1 MSRVPLKHTFAGYC
15 STYPTSYGQNP
26 CMAAYYDFQNLSFD
40 DFERLCADLMQV
52 RIGVPLESFRVG
64 RDGGIDL
71 RYAPSKDHATIIQC
85 KRYASDAFAR
95 LYRDLESKEL
105 AKVRAL
111 ASRRYV
117 LCTSCKLSP
126 PQKDKLL
133 RLLAPHCQSSGD
145 IFGADELNRIVAAN
159 PDIERRH
166 FKLWLG
172 STAVLE
178 RVLNAGI
185 FSYSE
190 HEVEMLQREIS
201 RYVVHEGFDRALR
214 ILDETH
220 HCIIVGIP
228 GVGKTTAARL
238 LLAHYLR
245 EGYDVISVT
254 RDVDE
259 AWRVLSRSADAKQV
273 VYYDDFL
280 GQVTFSQKL
289 EKNEDRRLLE
299 LMTHCKNSRNKRF
312 ILTTRDY
319 ILDQAVGAHEPLD
332 RAKVNLKLSTVTLD
346 DYSPIVRARL
356 LANHLQFSNIGLN
369 VLQAVVDTRAY
380 ATIIEHPNFLPRVV
394 EQLCSDSEIEGKT
407 PQQFIDNAVAVLN
420 DPSRVWQRPFR
431 QLTVDAR
438 HLAYTLASCNGTCE
452 YERLETGWRSLNI
465 QLGHRSDRSFVDVLR
480 EVEGS
485 FTQSQKYPGFG
496 SSTKRE
502 GRMVRF
508 VNPSVREFVMADLL
522 NHDELLMA
530 VFESAVSFT
539 QLLFWREARYSLSGK
554 SSISVAAKYARAI
567 STKAPQLLSVVEPRL
582 EIYSGKQTI
591 FWNLDARKFN
601 RLHALFQALSEM
613 GHPSQLRSVCL
624 VVFGH
629 DLRKF
634 AEMMPGQE
642 LTWLPEVLKV
652 VLDLY
657 KSDDP
662 EMATA
667 ACQTLEVD
675 RWDRYARDFLDVRYL
690 WVAAGWAIELAPDA
704 GDWHDRTRDALI
716 AKTKELCSDVPDD
729 WSADELVDAS
739 DELELLMNDLEA
751 QLEQE
756 VEKLRARAGE
766 LEQAEEERD
775 EYQASLSARYG
786 RDSGGDQPSA
796 VDGVFRTLV
805 EQLDRFNCV

>member
-1 MSRVPLKHTFAGYC
+1 MSAGY
-15 STYPTSYGQNP
+15 N
-26 CMAAYYDFQNLSFD
+26 FQNLSFD

-71 RYAPSKDHATIIQC
+71 RYAPSKNCTTIIQC
-85 KRYASDAFAR
+85 KRYAPDAFAR
-95 LYRDLESKEL
+95 LYSDLKSKEL

-111 ASRRYV
+111 APRRYV

-133 RLLAPHCQSSGD
+133 RLLAPHCLSSGD

-159 PDIERRH
+159 PNIERRH

-178 RVLNAGI
+178 RVVNAGI

-201 RYVVHEGFDRALR
+201 RYVVHEGFDRALLA
-214 ILDETH
+214 LDETH

-273 VYYDDFL
+273 IYYDDFL

-299 LMTHCKNSRNKRF
+299 LMTHCKNSKNKRF

-332 RAKVNLKLSTVTLD
+332 RAKANLKLSTVTLD

-356 LANHLQFSNIGLN
+356 LANHLQFSSLGLD
-369 VLQAVVDTRAY
+369 VLKAVVDTRAY

-394 EQLCSDSEIEGKT
+394 EQLCSDSEIESKT
-407 PQQFIDNAVAVLN
+407 PQQFIDNAVTVLN

-438 HLAYTLASCNGTCE
+438 HLAYTLASWDGTCE
-452 YERLETGWRSLNI
+452 YERLETGWRSLNL

-496 SSTKRE
+496 SATKRE

-522 NHDELLMA
+522 NQDELLVT

-554 SSISVAAKYARAI
+554 SSTSVAAKYAGTI

-582 EIYSGKQTI
+582 EMHLGKQTI
-591 FWNLDARKFN
+591 FWNLDPRQFN
-601 RLHALFQALSEM
+601 RLHALFQALTNM
-613 GHPSQLRSVCL
+613 GHPGQLRSVCL
-624 VVFGH
+624 AVFGH
-629 DLRKF
+629 GLRRF
-634 AEMMPGQE
+634 AEMMPGQD

-652 VLDLY
+652 VLDLC
-657 KSDDP
+657 KAADP
-662 EMATA
+662 EMAVA

-690 WVAAGWAIELAPDA
+690 WDAARWAIELAPDA
-704 GDWHDRTRDALI
+704 GDWHDRTRAALI
-716 AKTKELCSDVPDD
+716 AKTEKLCSDVPDD
-729 WSADELVDAS
+729 WSADDLVNAS

-756 VEKLRARAGE
+756 VEKLRARAGD
-766 LEQAEEERD
+766 LEHAEEERD
-775 EYQASLSARYG
+775 EHRASLSARYG
-786 RDSGGDQPSA
+786 RDKAGDPPSD

-805 EQLDRFNCV
+805 EQIER

>member
-1 MSRVPLKHTFAGYC
+1 
-15 STYPTSYGQNP
+15 
-26 CMAAYYDFQNLSFD
+26 MATGYDFQNLSFD
-40 DFERLCADLMQV
+40 DFERLCADLMEE

-71 RYAPSKDHATIIQC
+71 RYAPSRDRTTIIQC
-85 KRYASDAFAR
+85 KRYAPDAFAR
-95 LYRDLESKEL
+95 LCSDLESKEL

-111 ASRRYV
+111 APRRYI

-126 PQKDKLL
+126 PQKEKLL
-133 RLLAPHCQSSGD
+133 RLLAPHCLSPGD
-145 IFGADELNRIVAAN
+145 IFGSGELNRIIAAN

-201 RYVVHEGFDRALR
+201 RYVVHDGFDRALR
-214 ILDETH
+214 TLDETH

-254 RDVDE
+254 GDVEE

-273 VYYDDFL
+273 IYYDDFL

-299 LMTHCKNSRNKRF
+299 LMTHCKNSKNKRF

-319 ILDQAVGAHEPLD
+319 ILDQAMVAHEPLD
-332 RAKVNLKLSTVTLD
+332 RAKADLKRSTVTLD
-346 DYSPIVRARL
+346 DYSRIVRARL
-356 LANHLQFSNIGLN
+356 LANHLQFSSLGLN
-369 VLQAVVDTRAY
+369 VLQAVVATRAY

-394 EQLCSDSEIEGKT
+394 EQLCSDNEIEGKT

-438 HLAYTLASCNGTCE
+438 NLAYTLASWDGNCE
-452 YERLETGWRSLNI
+452 YERLETGWRSLNLQI
-465 QLGHRSDRSFVDVLR
+465 GYRSDRSFVDVLR

-522 NHDELLMA
+522 NQDELLLA
-530 VFESAVSFT
+530 VFRSAVSFT

-554 SSISVAAKYARAI
+554 GSASVAAKYVVTI
-567 STKAPQLLSVVEPRL
+567 STKVPQLLCVVEPRL
-582 EIYSGKQTI
+582 EMYSGKQTL
-591 FWNLDARKFN
+591 FWNLEARKFN
-601 RLHALFQALSEM
+601 RLHALFQALSDM
-613 GHPSQLRSVCL
+613 GHPDQLRTVCL
-624 VVFGH
+624 GVFGH

-634 AEMMPGQE
+634 AEMLPNQE

-652 VLDLY
+652 VLDVY
-657 KSDDP
+657 KAAYP
-662 EMATA
+662 NGAAT

-675 RWDRYARDFLDVRYL
+675 KWDRHARDFLDVRYL
-690 WVAAGWAIELAPDA
+690 WDAARWAIELAPDA

-716 AKTKELCSDVPDD
+716 EKTEELCSDVPDN
-729 WSADELVDAS
+729 WSADDLVNAI
-739 DELELLMNDLEA
+739 DELELLMNDLA
-751 QLEQE
+751 APFEQE
-756 VEKLRARAGE
+756 VKKLRARARD
-766 LEQAEEERD
+766 LEHAEEEPD
-775 EYQASLSARYG
+775 EYQAALSARYG
-786 RDSGGDQPSA
+786 RDMPGDLPSD

-805 EQLDRFNCV
+805 EQLER

>member
-1 MSRVPLKHTFAGYC
+1 MTAG
-15 STYPTSYGQNP
+15 
-26 CMAAYYDFQNLSFD
+26 YDFQNLSFD

-52 RIGVPLESFRVG
+52 RIGVPLESFKVG

-71 RYAPSKDHATIIQC
+71 RYAPSKDRTTIIQC
-85 KRYASDAFAR
+85 KRYAPDAFAR

-105 AKVRAL
+105 AKVRVL
-111 ASRRYV
+111 APQRYV

-126 PQKDKLL
+126 PQKEKLL
-133 RLLAPHCQSSGD
+133 SLLAPHCLSSGD
-145 IFGADELNRIVAAN
+145 ILGAGELNSIVAAN

-166 FKLWLG
+166 FKLWL
-172 STAVLE
+172 SSVAVLE

-185 FSYSE
+185 FAYSE

-201 RYVVHEGFDRALR
+201 RYVVHDGFDRALR
-214 ILDETH
+214 TLDDTH

-245 EGYDVISVT
+245 EGYDVVSVT

-259 AWRVLSRSADAKQV
+259 AWRMLSRSADAKQV
-273 VYYDDFL
+273 IYYDDFL

-299 LMTHCKNSRNKRF
+299 LMTHCKNSKNKRF

-319 ILDQAVGAHEPLD
+319 ILDQAMGAHEPLD
-332 RAKVNLKLSTVTLD
+332 RAKANLKRSTVTLD

-356 LANHLQFSNIGLN
+356 LANHLQFSSLGLN

-380 ATIIEHPNFLPRVV
+380 TTIIEHPNFLPRVV
-394 EQLCSDSEIEGKT
+394 EQLCSESEIEGKT
-407 PQQFIDNAVAVLN
+407 PQQFIDNALAVLN

-438 HLAYTLASCNGTCE
+438 NLAYTLASLDGICE
-452 YERLETGWRSLNI
+452 YERLEAGWRSLNL

-496 SSTKRE
+496 RTSRLE

-522 NHDELLMA
+522 NQDELLVA

-554 SSISVAAKYARAI
+554 SSTSAAAKFAGAI
-567 STKAPQLLSVVEPRL
+567 SAKAPQLLSVVEPRL
-582 EIYSGKQTI
+582 EMYLGRQTV
-591 FWNLDARKFN
+591 FWNLDGRKFK
-601 RLHALFQALSEM
+601 RLHALFQALSDM
-613 GHPSQLRSVCL
+613 SSPSQLRSVCIAI
-624 VVFGH
+624 FGNN
-629 DLRKF
+629 LREF

-642 LTWLPEVLKV
+642 FTWLPEVLKV
-652 VLDLY
+652 VLDHY
-657 KSDDP
+657 RSADP
-662 EMATA
+662 ETA
-667 ACQTLEVD
+667 VTACQMLEVD

-690 WVAAGWAIELAPDA
+690 WNAARWAIELAPDA

-729 WSADELVDAS
+729 WNADDLVDAS
-739 DELELLMNDLEA
+739 TELELLMDDLEA

-766 LEQAEEERD
+766 LQHAEEEHD
-775 EYQASLSARYG
+775 EYQPSLSTRYG
-786 RDSGGDQPSA
+786 RDRAGDPRSD

-805 EQLDRFNCV
+805 EQLER

>member
-1 MSRVPLKHTFAGYC
+1 
-15 STYPTSYGQNP
+15 
-26 CMAAYYDFQNLSFD
+26 MATDYDFQNLSFD
-40 DFERLCADLMQV
+40 DFERLCADLMEV

-71 RYAPSKDHATIIQC
+71 RYAPSKDLATIVQC
-85 KRYASDAFAR
+85 KRYAPDAFAR

-111 ASRRYV
+111 TSRRYII
-117 LCTSCKLSP
+117 CTSCKLSP
-126 PQKDKLL
+126 LQKNKLL

-166 FKLWLG
+166 FKLWLS

-214 ILDETH
+214 TLDERH

-259 AWRVLSRSADAKQV
+259 AWRVLNRSADAKQV
-273 VYYDDFL
+273 IYYDDFL

-299 LMTHCKNSRNKRF
+299 LMTHCKNSKNKRF

-332 RAKVNLKLSTVTLD
+332 RAKASLKLSTVTLD

-356 LANHLQFSNIGLN
+356 LANHLQFSSIGLN

-380 ATIIEHPNFLPRVV
+380 ATIIEHPNFLPRVI

-407 PQQFIDNAVAVLN
+407 PQQFIDNAVTVLN
-420 DPSRVWQRPFR
+420 DPSRVWQRPIR

-438 HLAYTLASCNGTCE
+438 HLAYTLASCNGICE
-452 YERLETGWRSLNI
+452 YERLETGWRSLNL
-465 QLGHRSDRSFVDVLR
+465 QLRHRSDRSFVDVLR

-496 SSTKRE
+496 NAAKRE
-502 GRMVRF
+502 GLMVRF

-522 NHDELLMA
+522 NHEQLLVA

-539 QLLFWREARYSLSGK
+539 QLLFWREASYSLSGQ
-554 SSISVAAKYARAI
+554 SATSVVAKYVGAI
-567 STKAPQLLSVVEPRL
+567 STKGPQLLSVVEPRL
-582 EIYSGKQTI
+582 ENYSGKQTI
-591 FWNLDARKFN
+591 FWNLDGRKFN
-601 RLHALFQALSEM
+601 RLHSFFQALSDM
-613 GHPSQLRSVCL
+613 GHPGYLRGVCL
-624 VVFGH
+624 AVFGH

-657 KSDDP
+657 KSADP
-662 EMATA
+662 ETAIA

-675 RWDRYARDFLDVRYL
+675 RWDKYARDFSDVRYL
-690 WVAAGWAIELAPDA
+690 WDAAGWAIELTPNA

-716 AKTKELCSDVPDD
+716 AKTEELCSDVPDD
-729 WSADELVDAS
+729 WSAEELVNAS
-739 DELELLMNDLEA
+739 DELELLMSDLEA

-756 VEKLRARAGE
+756 VKKLRARAGE
-766 LEQAEEERD
+766 LEQAAEEQE
-775 EYQASLSARYG
+775 EYRASFSAQYG
-786 RDSGGDQPSA
+786 RDSGGAPPSA

-805 EQLDRFNCV
+805 EQIER

>member
-1 MSRVPLKHTFAGYC
+1 MTAG
-15 STYPTSYGQNP
+15 
-26 CMAAYYDFQNLSFD
+26 YDFQNLSFD

-52 RIGVPLESFRVG
+52 QIGVPLESFKIG

-71 RYAPSKDHATIIQC
+71 RYAPSKDRTTIIQC
-85 KRYASDAFAR
+85 KRYAPDAFVR
-95 LYRDLESKEL
+95 LYSDLESKEL

-111 ASRRYV
+111 APRRYI

-133 RLLAPHCQSSGD
+133 RLLAPQCGSSGD
-145 IFGADELNRIVAAN
+145 IFGASELSRIVAAN

-166 FKLWLG
+166 FKLWLS

-214 ILDETH
+214 TLDETH

-245 EGYDVISVT
+245 EGYDVVSVT

-273 VYYDDFL
+273 IYYDDFL

-299 LMTHCKNSRNKRF
+299 LMTHCKNSKNKRF

-332 RAKVNLKLSTVTLD
+332 RAKASLKRSTVTLD
-346 DYSPIVRARL
+346 DYTPIVRARL
-356 LANHLQFSNIGLN
+356 LANHLQFSSLGLN
-369 VLQAVVDTRAY
+369 VLQAVVDTRVY

-431 QLTVDAR
+431 QLSVDAR
-438 HLAYTLASCNGTCE
+438 HLAYTLASWDGTCE
-452 YERLETGWRSLNI
+452 YDRLETGWRSLNL

-496 SSTKRE
+496 SATKRE
-502 GRMVRF
+502 GRLVRF

-522 NHDELLMA
+522 NQDDLLAA
-530 VFESAVSFT
+530 VFESAVSFA
-539 QLLFWREARYSLSGK
+539 QLFFWREARYSLSGN
-554 SSISVAAKYARAI
+554 SSTSVAAKHAGVI
-567 STKAPQLLSVVEPRL
+567 STKAPQILSVVEPRL
-582 EIYSGKQTI
+582 EMYSGKQTI

-601 RLHALFQALSEM
+601 RLHALFEALSEM
-613 GHPSQLRSVCL
+613 GHQSQLRSVCL
-624 VVFGH
+624 AIFGS
-629 DLRKF
+629 DLRKL
-634 AEMMPGQE
+634 AEMMPGQG
-642 LTWLPEVLKV
+642 LIWLPEVLKV
-652 VLDLY
+652 VLDQY
-657 KSDDP
+657 KSAEP
-662 EMATA
+662 GVAVA

-675 RWDRYARDFLDVRYL
+675 RWGIYAKDFLDMRYL
-690 WVAAGWAIELAPDA
+690 WDAATWAIELAPDA
-704 GDWHDRTRDALI
+704 SDWHDRTRDAFI
-716 AKTKELCSDVPDD
+716 AKTEELCSDVPED
-729 WSADELVDAS
+729 WSADDLVDAS
-739 DELELLMNDLEA
+739 HELESLMNDLEA
-751 QLEQE
+751 DFEQE
-756 VEKLRARAGE
+756 VKKLRDRAGV
-766 LEQAEEERD
+766 LEQAEEEQD
-775 EYQASLSARYG
+775 EYRASLLERYG
-786 RDSGGDQPSA
+786 QGKAGDPPSD

-805 EQLDRFNCV
+805 EQLER

>member
-1 MSRVPLKHTFAGYC
+1 M
-15 STYPTSYGQNP
+15 
-26 CMAAYYDFQNLSFD
+26 
-40 DFERLCADLMQV
+40 
-52 RIGVPLESFRVG
+52 
-64 RDGGIDL
+64 L
-71 RYAPSKDHATIIQC
+71 R
-85 KRYASDAFAR
+85 
-95 LYRDLESKEL
+95 
-105 AKVRAL
+105 
-111 ASRRYV
+111 
-117 LCTSCKLSP
+117 
-126 PQKDKLL
+126 
-133 RLLAPHCQSSGD
+133 
-145 IFGADELNRIVAAN
+145 
-159 PDIERRH
+159 
-166 FKLWLG
+166 
-172 STAVLE
+172 
-178 RVLNAGI
+178 
-185 FSYSE
+185 
-190 HEVEMLQREIS
+190 REIS

-214 ILDETH
+214 TLDETH

-273 VYYDDFL
+273 IYYDDFL

-289 EKNEDRRLLE
+289 EKNEDRRLLD
-299 LMTHCKNSRNKRF
+299 LMAHCKNSKNKRL

-319 ILDQAVGAHEPLD
+319 ILDQAVGAYEPLD

-346 DYSPIVRARL
+346 DYSPIVRAQL
-356 LANHLQFSNIGLN
+356 LANHLQFSSLGLS
-369 VLQAVVDTRAY
+369 VLQAVVDKRAY

-438 HLAYTLASCNGTCE
+438 HLAYTLASWDGTCE
-452 YERLETGWRSLNI
+452 YERLETGWRSLTL

-485 FTQSQKYPGFG
+485 FTNSQKYPGFG
-496 SSTKRE
+496 SATKRE

-522 NHDELLMA
+522 NQDELLAA

-539 QLLFWREARYSLSGK
+539 QLLFWREARYSLSGR
-554 SSISVAAKYARAI
+554 SSTSAAAKYAGAI

-601 RLHALFQALSEM
+601 RLHALFQALSDM
-613 GHPSQLRSVCL
+613 GHPGQLRSVCL
-624 VVFGH
+624 AVFGH
-629 DLRKF
+629 DLRRF

-652 VLDLY
+652 VLDLFM
-657 KSDDP
+657 SADP
-662 EMATA
+662 EMASQ

-675 RWDRYARDFLDVRYL
+675 RWDRYARDFSDVRYL
-690 WVAAGWAIELAPDA
+690 WDAARWAIELAPNA
-704 GDWHDRTRDALI
+704 GDWHDRTRHSLI
-716 AKTKELCSDVPDD
+716 AKTEKLCSDVPDD
-729 WSADELVDAS
+729 WSADDIVNAS
-739 DELELLMNDLEA
+739 DELELLMNELEA

-756 VEKLRARAGE
+756 VQKLRDRAGE
-766 LEQAEEERD
+766 LEHDEEERND
-775 EYQASLSARYG
+775 YRASLSARYG
-786 RDSGGDQPSA
+786 RDKADDPLSD
-796 VDGVFRTLV
+796 VDGLFRTLV
-805 EQLDRFNCV
+805 EQLER